1 MAKGVVVRRELNLRR
16 KSSLSDHPRL
26 FIDSS
31 LLEYR
36 INEVQNSV
44 VCLSI
49 KRHHAEDKGVHQKK
63 VEGEITET
71 DEIPFCGR
79 VWVKIWRTFAI
90 KKTLKVTSVRLEA
103 NGDFQKEWTTPGIMI
118 KLFNKKTELS

>member
-1 MAKGVVVRRELNLRR
+1 MAKGAVVKRELNLRR

-71 DEIPFCGR
+71 DERGFLWKCSGHNLAD
-79 VWVKIWRTFAI
+79 VGDKT
-90 KKTLKVTSVRLEA
+90 TLKVLSVRLED
-103 NGDFQKEWTTPGIMI
+103 NGDFQKQWTTPGRLIY
-118 KLFNKKTELS
+118 LFT